1 MVNPPAGLKVPRRD
15 VLRRVAASL
24 IVVASMPGGAMLWT
38 GAAHASGE
46 PSPTRSP
53 AMAVKTSS
61 GKGDFDIQQLGAL
74 LPATLGGWKQTAL
87 GQPLPSPM
95 NEPRPALRAVYQRD
109 GRMAELTLTT
119 SLPIPVAKGSR
130 TINHQRDELRKL
142 STATL
147 PLSNGIVIV
156 ASSTTAER
164 AELTQLIE
172 SIDLDRAEA
181 LVRGKKKA

>member
-1 MVNPPAGLKVPRRD
+1 V
-15 VLRRVAASL
+15 SL

-38 GAAHASGE
+38 DAAHASGE

-53 AMAVKTSS
+53 AMAAKTSS

-74 LPATLGGWKQTAL
+74 LPAMLGGWTQTAL

-109 GRMAELTLTT
+109 GRMAQLTLTT

-156 ASSTTAER
+156 ASSTTADR

-172 SIDLDRAEA
+172 SIDLNRAEA
-181 LVRGKKKA
+181 LVRGKKKL